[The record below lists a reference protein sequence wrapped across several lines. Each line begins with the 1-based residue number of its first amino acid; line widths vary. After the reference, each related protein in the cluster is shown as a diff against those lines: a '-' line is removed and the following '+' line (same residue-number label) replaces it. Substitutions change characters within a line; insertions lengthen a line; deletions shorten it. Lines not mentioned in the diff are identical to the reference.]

1 MLSLISVEQRDG
13 TGSLGRGVAMRM
25 PRILLTARFSCICVQ
40 RVRFIVYK
48 ALHVDIRFPLDND
61 PAAAL
66 RVREWR
72 PASSP
77 RPGLP
82 ICPYPEVLQPLARIS
97 PHLR

>member
-1 MLSLISVEQRDG
+1 
-13 TGSLGRGVAMRM
+13 MRM
-25 PRILLTARFSCICVQ
+25 PRILLTALLSCVQ

-82 ICPYPEVLQPLARIS
+82 ICPYPEVLPPLARIS